1 VANVGGAI
9 VTIVRGAGGEVRDSE
24 WAKLPFF
31 AKFRQGRG
39 NLDAELDPPR
49 PNVIWLVTSQANLT
63 DPHSDKW
70 ALALEGLEHHT
81 VRVWI

>member
-1 VANVGGAI
+1 MTKFEVANVGVAI

-24 WAKLPFF
+24 WAELPFF

-49 PNVIWLVTSQANLT
+49 SKR
-63 DPHSDKW
+63 D
-70 ALALEGLEHHT
+70 LARDFSSEFD
-81 VRVWI
+81 